1 MATALITGASNGIGL
16 ELARIF
22 AHAGINLV
30 LVARSTGKL
39 KALEGELQQQY
50 PSLKIL
56 VLTKDLSLPDAAQDV
71 YQELNG
77 QKIQID
83 YLVNNAGFGD
93 FGFFTETD
101 WDKEAQMID
110 LNIKALTQFS
120 KLFIKD
126 MQQRGKGKVLN
137 VASTA
142 AFQPGPLMAVYFATK
157 AYVLHLSEA
166 LHNELKG
173 TGVTVTALCPGPTE
187 SGFVD
192 IAGMGKSKLVK
203 GRKLPTSAAVA
214 DYGFKAMMRGKA
226 VAIHGGLNKVMV
238 FAQRFTPRSWTTA
251 IVRKIQ
257 G

>member
-22 AHAGINLV
+22 ARRGINMV
-30 LVARSTGKL
+30 LVARSTDKLQAL
-39 KALEGELQQQY
+39 KAELEQQS
-50 PSLKIL
+50 PSLKIW
-56 VLTKDLSLPDAAQDV
+56 VLTKDLSLSDAAAEV
-71 YQELNG
+71 YSELHTQN
-77 QKIQID
+77 IQID

-93 FGFFTETD
+93 FGFFTETA

-142 AFQPGPLMAVYFATK
+142 AFQPGPMMAVYFATK

-226 VAIHGGLNKVMV
+226 VAVHGGLNRAMV

-251 IVRKIQ
+251 IVRKLQ
-257 G
+257 D